1 MIYQGRSLPP
11 SRPTFFTEVEVI
23 DLTLKVLHLAELLH
37 ERNIVHTNL
46 CPEEIFLR
54 DEDINQMCFLSLYH
68 ASWDAGKVL
77 NLPGMKSL
85 AETINKYDT
94 RSRSC
99 DFISPEQVKL
109 GE

>member
-1 MIYQGRSLPP
+1 MSGCTLEEYIRQTKEPIAPFDQKTVPKNVVYQGRSLPP

-54 DEDINQMCFLSLYH
+54 DEDIN
-68 ASWDAGKVL
+68 
-77 NLPGMKSL
+77 
-85 AETINKYDT
+85 
-94 RSRSC
+94 
-99 DFISPEQVKL
+99 
-109 GE
+109 